1 MKFIPV
7 VSMLRGQKRA
17 PAGYSSRRCVAR
29 AFCCQ
34 SIAKLRIGCLS
45 GVRVRRGLCS
55 LWTDIHRWEQCVH
68 RLSRAPNTKQ
78 SAPVVEDESQVVSH
92 QPRIA
97 PSWDESERTICLGLS
112 SIQPKSGHTILGV
125 P

>member
-45 GVRVRRGLCS
+45 GVRVRRCLCS

-68 RLSRAPNTKQ
+68 RLSRAPNTQQ
-78 SAPVVEDESQVVSH
+78 SAPVVE
-92 QPRIA
+92 
-97 PSWDESERTICLGLS
+97 TN
-112 SIQPKSGHTILGV
+112 PKLFHISPV
-125 P
+125 

>member
-45 GVRVRRGLCS
+45 GVRVRRCLCS

-68 RLSRAPNTKQ
+68 RLSRAPNTQQ
-78 SAPVVEDESQVVSH
+78 SAPVVEVESQVVSH
-92 QPRIA
+92 QP
-97 PSWDESERTICLGLS
+97 SV
-112 SIQPKSGHTILGV
+112 KSAGPGGR
-125 P
+125 